1 MGPATKEQAKVL
13 GRRHFSNGVVRLDLE
28 SSTVARAARAG
39 QFVMVRVKADP
50 GYDPLL
56 RRPLSI
62 HDRQGKV
69 ISLLVKVVGRG
80 TAWLADLGV
89 DDSLDLLGPLGRPF
103 PSLNGPKILVGGG
116 MGVAPLLFLA
126 REAGGGNDLRL
137 RLGAATATEL
147 LAMEEFE
154 GLGLVPDLYTEDGS
168 AGAKGLVTK
177 GLAQELGRWP
187 GIVFACGPPEM
198 LRAVAEIARESGV
211 QAYLS
216 LEAHMGCGLGACLGC
231 AVRKSG
237 GGYARVCTEGP
248 VFEATEV
255 EI

>member
-1 MGPATKEQAKVL
+1 MGPATKEQAKVI

-28 SSTVARAARAG
+28 SSAVAQAARAG
-39 QFVMVRVKADP
+39 QFVMVRVKADL

-62 HDRQGKV
+62 HDCQGRV
-69 ISLLVKVVGRG
+69 ISPLVKVVGRG
-80 TAWLADLGV
+80 TALLADLGEG
-89 DDSLDLLGPLGRPF
+89 DSLDLLGPLGRPF

-116 MGVAPLLFLA
+116 MGVAPLLFLT
-126 REAGGGNDLRL
+126 REAGGGDGLRL
-137 RLGAATATEL
+137 RLGAATAAEL
-147 LAMEEFE
+147 CAVEEFE

-177 GLAQELGRWP
+177 GLAQELGRLP
-187 GIVFACGPPEM
+187 GTVFACGPPGM
-198 LRAVAEIARESGV
+198 LRAVAEIAQKSEVRT
-211 QAYLS
+211 YLS
-216 LEAHMGCGLGACLGC
+216 LEAQMACGLGACLGC